1 VSRTSAL
8 QAALVPAAVAYGIA
22 AESVAAHHGQLTTY
36 AGSSGWLTAPE
47 LTAGWGLVAAGLLTW
62 RLRPGIPVGPLVVA
76 AGFAWFSP
84 DWVGWE
90 GGPAWV
96 RSVGMLAA
104 GVWLALLVHAALAF
118 PQRRPGSFASRAF
131 VAVVYAETA
140 IIAIGQALFRD
151 PFDVVECWDN
161 CTDNS
166 FLIHSDPGLARAL
179 TTIDLRFALVLAL
192 AFAALSVRR
201 LAAASR
207 PARLLLA
214 PVLAAGV
221 AVTTVHAAHAV
232 ALIRTPLE
240 APADSTFAALFVG
253 QCLAVSGLALALGW
267 ELVRTRR
274 ARQAVERLVVELAQ
288 APEPGSLEAA
298 LARATGDPSL
308 RIVYRLRDDDRQVDS
323 RGRPVPTPAASSRR
337 AVTPIVRDGR
347 PIALLK
353 HDRTVLDH
361 SFQAQI
367 GCAARLAVENEQLHA
382 EALARLAELRE
393 SRARIVEASD
403 AVRRQ
408 LERNL
413 HDGAQQ
419 RLIAL
424 AFALRLAGG
433 KLGAHPEP
441 IVAEALT
448 DAERAL
454 GEALAAVRSVANG
467 LFPAAL
473 MSSGL
478 AYALEEL
485 AELAPIRIDVRAV
498 PDHRLAAPVEAAAY
512 VVIREA
518 IENAALHA
526 RASAVSISA
535 FCRPNVVVVD
545 AADDGIGGADPERG
559 VGLLDVADRVGALGG
574 TLTILSPAGGG
585 TRIHAEIPCA

>member
-1 VSRTSAL
+1 LSRTSAL
-8 QAALVPAAVAYGIA
+8 QAILVPAAVVYSIA
-22 AESVAAHHGQLTTY
+22 AESVAAHHGRLTTY
-36 AGSSGWLTAPE
+36 AGSSGWLLALE
-47 LTAGWGLVAAGLLTW
+47 LSAGWALVAAGLVTW
-62 RLRPGIPVGPLVVA
+62 RLRPGIPAGPLAVA
-76 AGFAWFSP
+76 AGFAWFAP
-84 DWVGWE
+84 DWVGWD

-104 GVWLALLVHAALAF
+104 GVWLALLVHAAAVFPDRRLASW
-118 PQRRPGSFASRAF
+118 PARAL
-131 VAVVYAETA
+131 VAAVYAETA
-140 IIAIGQALFRD
+140 IVAIGRALFRD

-161 CTDNS
+161 CTVNR

-179 TTIDLRFALVLAL
+179 ATTDLRFALVLAL
-192 AFAALSVRR
+192 AFAVLSAQR
-201 LAAASR
+201 LVAASG
-207 PARLLLA
+207 PARRLLA
-214 PVLAAGV
+214 PILATGA
-221 AVTTVHAAHAV
+221 AVTALHAAHAV

-253 QCLAVSGLALALGW
+253 QCLAVSALALAFGW
-267 ELVRTRR
+267 ELVRARR
-274 ARQAVERLVVELAQ
+274 AREAIERLVVELAQ

-308 RIVYRLRDDDRQVDS
+308 RIVYRLGGGDRHVDS
-323 RGRPVPTPAASSRR
+323 RGRPLSTPVASARR

-347 PIALLK
+347 PIALLE
-353 HDRTVLDH
+353 HDRTMLND
-361 SFQAQI
+361 SFQDQI
-367 GCAARLAVENEQLHA
+367 GSAARLAVENEQLRA

-403 AVRRQ
+403 AARRQ
-408 LERNL
+408 LERDL

-424 AFALRLAGG
+424 AFGLRLARGT
-433 KLGAHPEP
+433 LGADPEP
-441 IVAEALT
+441 VITEALA

-454 GEALAAVRSVANG
+454 ANALEAVRSVANG

-473 MSSGL
+473 ASSGL

-485 AELAPIRIDVRAV
+485 AELAPIRIDVLAV

-512 VVIREA
+512 GVIREA

-535 FCRPNVVVVD
+535 LCRPNVVVVD

-559 VGLLDVADRVGALGG
+559 VGLVDVADRVGALGG
-574 TLTILSPAGGG
+574 TLTVLSPAGGG